1 MKRGFLCHAKLT
13 VSPGAIVIEQK
24 RSREAFCNSPTDNYS
39 YSSVNFGRK
48 LVSVSARLFSFSQ
61 QRRCSTTKA
70 RRYEEAFTLLQRSL
84 ENQTSPLE
92 SSSSK
97 HPLFTASVQVSPL
110 VTSDDHEAVLAW
122 PLIVFENGS
131 GTNGC
136 SYAAALYNAGLACH
150 CQASSCTDD
159 RINNNGG
166 SSRPPRFW
174 QQQAQDYY
182 QRAYREA
189 YCLDTPILHLSLCHN
204 LVALAHQMAD
214 EESLD
219 YWCHNLTQYV
229 VRCDAPAPLF
239 RRSCYSTKEAAAP
252 AA

>member
-1 MKRGFLCHAKLT
+1 MSLQQENNLA
-13 VSPGAIVIEQK
+13 VSFIASG
-24 RSREAFCNSPTDNYS
+24 
-39 YSSVNFGRK
+39 
-48 LVSVSARLFSFSQ
+48 
-61 QRRCSTTKA
+61 
-70 RRYEEAFTLLQRSL
+70 RYEDALILLQICL
-84 ENQTSPLE
+84 ENRGSPLE
-92 SSSSK
+92 TSAPK
-97 HPLFTASVQVSPL
+97 QPLFSPSVQVSPL
-110 VTSDDHEAVLAW
+110 VANDDQEAVLAW

-131 GTNGC
+131 GTHGC

-150 CQASSCTDD
+150 CQASSSYTDD
-159 RINNNGG
+159 GDNNPEGN
-166 SSRPPRFW
+166 SRPQRFW

-182 QRAYREA
+182 QRAYRVA
-189 YCLDTPILHLSLCHN
+189 YCLDMPILHLSLCHN

-219 YWCHNLTQYV
+219 YWCHHMTQYV